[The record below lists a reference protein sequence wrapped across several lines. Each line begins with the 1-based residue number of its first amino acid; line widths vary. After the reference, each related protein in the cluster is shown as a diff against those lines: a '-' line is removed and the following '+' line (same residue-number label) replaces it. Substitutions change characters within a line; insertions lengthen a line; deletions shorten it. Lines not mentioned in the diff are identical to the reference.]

1 MIRRLIPVCTL
12 VGAFV
17 LTAAPAQAAIPP
29 DTDCRSGEAS
39 ITFDDGPDKTN
50 TPRLLKVLRKN
61 HARATFFVEGRHAK
75 RHPALLREMIHDA
88 HAVEN
93 HSWDHPEFT
102 RKSNKK
108 IAKEIARTTKVIT
121 DATGV
126 RPTHMR
132 PPYGA
137 TDDRVRKAIEKQNLK
152 QELWTIDTNDWR
164 GGKGSK
170 ITKAA
175 LRGLR
180 KHKSNVILMH
190 DGVDNSSQTIKA
202 VPAIISGLRKKGY
215 CLVPLQVTAKRS
227 ELKASPVS
235 VDEGDDKSST
245 VTVRFTLDSPSQR
258 DASFRWHTRSGSAIA
273 GEDFES
279 AHGVISI
286 NRGGSS
292 ATARV
297 KVLADPMPDAAK
309 EFSVVIDRP
318 SKVAVAT
325 ASVPIT
331 ITDNDDWQYAVGEL
345 IAPL

>member
-1 MIRRLIPVCTL
+1 MIHRLFPICAL
-12 VGAFV
+12 VGALV
-17 LTAAPAQAAIPP
+17 LTAAPAQAVIPP

-61 HARATFFVEGRHAK
+61 HAQATFFVEGRHAT
-75 RHPALLREMIHDA
+75 RQPALLREMIRDG

-93 HSWDHPEFT
+93 HSWNHPELT

-108 IAKEIARTTKVIT
+108 IAGEIARTTKVIT

-132 PPYGA
+132 PPYGD
-137 TDDRVRKAIEKQNLK
+137 TDVRVRKVIKKQDLR

-164 GGKGSK
+164 GKSSK

-175 LRGLR
+175 QRGLR

-190 DGVDNSSQTIKA
+190 DAVDNSPQTIKA

-227 ELKASPVS
+227 ELRASPVS
-235 VDEGDDKSST
+235 LDEGDDRSST

-258 DASFRWHTRSGSAIA
+258 DASFRWHTRSGSAVA
-273 GEDFES
+273 GKDFES

-286 NRGGSS
+286 RRGGSS
-292 ATARV
+292 ATATV
-297 KVLADPMPDAAK
+297 KVLADPMPNAAK
-309 EFSVVIDRP
+309 GFSLIIDRP
-318 SKVAVAT
+318 SKVVVAT